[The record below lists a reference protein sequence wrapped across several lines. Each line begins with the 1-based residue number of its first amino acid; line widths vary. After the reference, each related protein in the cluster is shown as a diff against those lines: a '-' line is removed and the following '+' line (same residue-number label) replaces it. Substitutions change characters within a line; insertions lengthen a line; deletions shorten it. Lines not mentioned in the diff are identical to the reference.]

1 MPHKFE
7 VAKRDLVLEGAVVSI
22 DADTGK
28 AVAIT
33 RIRERLSAES

>member
-1 MPHKFE
+1 

-22 DADTGK
+22 DSETGK

-33 RIRERLSAES
+33 RIREKCSAES